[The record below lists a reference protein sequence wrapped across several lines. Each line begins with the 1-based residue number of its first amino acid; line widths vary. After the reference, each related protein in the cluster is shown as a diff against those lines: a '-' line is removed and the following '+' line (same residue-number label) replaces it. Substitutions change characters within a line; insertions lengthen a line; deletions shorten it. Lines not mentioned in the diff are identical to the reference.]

1 MTKTVGHG
9 QMKPATLL
17 VISRLCC
24 QISVPVTNVQGIWYE
39 FIEKKRFFWLT
50 GLVVLV
56 HDVWLTDKAQVGSW
70 A

>member
-39 FIEKKRFFWLT
+39 FIEKKK
-50 GLVVLV
+50 VLLA
-56 HDVWLTDKAQVGSW
+56 HGFGGFSP
-70 A
+70 